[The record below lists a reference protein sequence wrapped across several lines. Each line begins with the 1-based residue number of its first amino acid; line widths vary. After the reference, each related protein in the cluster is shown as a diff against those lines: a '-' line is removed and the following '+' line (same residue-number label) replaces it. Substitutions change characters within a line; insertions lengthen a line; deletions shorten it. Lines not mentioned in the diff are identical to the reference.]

1 MLLLRKE
8 KRNLNKSLCI
18 YITLQG
24 NLQLQ
29 GKTHNKTYHL
39 NCFSFSKS
47 LEVEKEPTNSG
58 KKVKIL
64 SLFTPYKQ
72 NNQLSAIVVWKIQPR
87 LLTSQRHKYIS
98 CFKQQYRILR
108 QDYLQARY
116 KHISYLEQQQRTLK
130 QDYLPP
136 RDINMSVVQNSNIKH
151 SSKITYALE
160 RDIYQL
166 SRIVVKNIQV
176 RFTYHLEIYI
186 SALQNRSRTLRQD
199 YLQAGDIPIS
209 CLEQQQRIFR
219 YDLLTAQRY
228 KHISSLEQQ
237 YRNTQVRLLTFQ
249 RDIYQLSRPVV

>member
-1 MLLLRKE
+1 
-8 KRNLNKSLCI
+8 
-18 YITLQG
+18 
-24 NLQLQ
+24 
-29 GKTHNKTYHL
+29 
-39 NCFSFSKS
+39 
-47 LEVEKEPTNSG
+47 
-58 KKVKIL
+58 
-64 SLFTPYKQ
+64 
-72 NNQLSAIVVWKIQPR
+72 
-87 LLTSQRHKYIS
+87 
-98 CFKQQYRILR
+98 
-108 QDYLQARY
+108 
-116 KHISYLEQQQRTLK
+116 
-130 QDYLPP
+130 
-136 RDINMSVVQNSNIKH
+136 MSVIQNSNIKH

-160 RDIYQL
+160 RYIYQL

-249 RDIYQLSRPVV
+249 RYIYISCLEQEYITPRQDYLQSRDINISVFQNSSIEHLGKITYRLEI